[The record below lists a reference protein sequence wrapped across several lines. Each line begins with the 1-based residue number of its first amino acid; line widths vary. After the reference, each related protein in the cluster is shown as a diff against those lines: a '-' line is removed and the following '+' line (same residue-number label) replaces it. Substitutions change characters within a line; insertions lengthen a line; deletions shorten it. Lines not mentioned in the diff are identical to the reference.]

1 MGAGEFEAGDGG
13 AGEDPVAAPSA
24 ASANKPPPAP
34 YLDLGLRDYKLNAD
48 GTTAAMHPVD
58 QAAQWSF
65 AIRRG
70 THKADARVGHTF
82 FQSPPGLSG
91 VAKQNDMTLRAL
103 DAFPFSRLIKS
114 GQIAF
119 EGVQVAD
126 PKKGETGIA
135 VHYRNLV
142 LDPLK
147 IQTTTV
153 T

>member
-1 MGAGEFEAGDGG
+1 MGAGDFDAGDGP
-13 AGEDPVAAPSA
+13 AGDDPVAAPSA
-24 ASANKPPPAP
+24 ASANKPPAAP

-48 GTTAAMHPVD
+48 GTTAEMHPVD

-70 THKADARVGHTF
+70 THKADPRVGHTF
-82 FQSPPGLSG
+82 FESPPGLSG
-91 VAKQNDMTLRAL
+91 ARKLNDLNLRAQ
-103 DAFPFSRLIKS
+103 DAFPFSRLIAA

-142 LDPLK
+142 LDPLQIK
-147 IQTTTV
+147 TTTV